1 MLRKKMYAS
10 CASKSSRILHF
21 LASQFKPYRAA
32 QTADP
37 LAQIPRFRYS
47 LKTSNS
53 SLRPH
58 IGKQHLDLYKKLAK
72 ERGWNILYVIKD
84 RSETS
89 DSVVPPSAEGE
100 QCELFSEELFRKR
113 LVYFIVADDQVCI
126 FAP

>member
-1 MLRKKMYAS
+1 MLRKKMYAR
-10 CASKSSRILHF
+10 CAGKSSRILHF
-21 LASQFKPYRAA
+21 LASQIKPYRDAQAA
-32 QTADP
+32 NPSAW
-37 LAQIPRFRYS
+37 LPRFRYS

-58 IGKQHLDLYKKLAK
+58 IGKHHLDLYKKLAK
-72 ERGWNILYVIKD
+72 ERGWNVLYVIKD

-100 QCELFSEELFRKR
+100 QRELFSEELFRKR
-113 LVYFIVADDQVCI
+113 LVNFIVADDQVCI